1 MMRDLLSGLLALAL
15 CFGGGYWYGTHTEA
29 EAQAIEVQRLN
40 IEARQKEQALTAAVN
55 TTANVLRAQNEKT
68 NQAIR
73 ERNRA
78 IDDGSFR
85 LRLPVKTTCPIP
97 AATNTAIAS
106 GDNARETRAELDA
119 ETGKTLFA
127 IAEEG
132 DRAIRKLNACISLYN
147 QAIESQK
154 GKP

>member
-1 MMRDLLSGLLALAL
+1 MRDLLSGLLALAL
-15 CFGGGYWYGTHTEA
+15 CFGGGYWYGKYSEA
-29 EAQAIEVQRLN
+29 EAQAVEVEKLN
-40 IEARQKEQALTAAVN
+40 NEARQKEQALTAAVN

-73 ERNRA
+73 DRNRA

-85 LRLPVKTTCPIP
+85 LRLPVKTTCPIS
-97 AATNTAIAS
+97 AATDTATAS

-132 DRAIRKLNACISLYN
+132 DRAIRKLNACITLYN